1 MEVIV
6 FDLLVYVEAA
16 LELGID
22 PAGLEL
28 EGASRA
34 LHPVGC
40 GLNLSRRRCG

>member
-28 EGASRA
+28 EGAGRA